1 MKLVGFYNELR
12 IVKKYKIPQREEDQ
26 DRSDV
31 HVHKMVCMCLIIFFL
46 LLPPIPLLSRHPGRF
61 ACSLVYH
68 FYFLQSHM
76 FLAVIAVTTKWL
88 TLS

>member
-1 MKLVGFYNELR
+1 MLMYTKWCV
-12 IVKKYKIPQREEDQ
+12 
-26 DRSDV
+26 
-31 HVHKMVCMCLIIFFL
+31 CLIIFIPA
-46 LLPPIPLLSRHPGRF
+46 LLPFPCSEQAFRPLYMY
-61 ACSLVYH
+61 SLVYS